1 MNMMYKVLL
10 SLIVTASFA
19 SAASEVEMD
28 RLLKAKQD
36 SLESKRGLTIDG
48 SITGV
53 LVNSYMS
60 SDQEKA
66 EDNKL
71 PNAER
76 TNFVTA
82 DIGFHFRPYEAVRFN
97 TILRLEA
104 GMQNYF
110 ASSAKSI
117 SVPWINVEGN
127 IGSSFYWV
135 VGDFRQQY
143 SPLTLFAP
151 TGVGDILYEPMI
163 FSRNRELAQSSAFI
177 EGNQR
182 NLQGVNLQFRNDLG
196 GAAGEVRA
204 EVIFARLRRVQ
215 LLDITGANGNLLTN
229 GEMPGSYQSATWT
242 SGC

>member
-127 IGSSFYWV
+127 IGSSYK
-135 VGDFRQQY
+135 
-143 SPLTLFAP
+143 
-151 TGVGDILYEPMI
+151 
-163 FSRNRELAQSSAFI
+163 EL
-177 EGNQR
+177 
-182 NLQGVNLQFRNDLG
+182 L
-196 GAAGEVRA
+196 
-204 EVIFARLRRVQ
+204 
-215 LLDITGANGNLLTN
+215 
-229 GEMPGSYQSATWT
+229 
-242 SGC
+242 